1 MGLKRRQERPQ
12 KRAQTVLIQ
21 LLSPTIIFTQNAKQ
35 HQIQFIRRVVASRAP
50 PSLKIPYFMGK
61 SFKSCN
67 KL

>member
-1 MGLKRRQERPQ
+1 MGFKIRQQRPQ

-21 LLSPTIIFTQNAKQ
+21 LLSPTIILTQNAKQ
-35 HQIQFIRRVVASRAP
+35 HQIQVIRRVVVSRAP